1 MGAAIVLPVRVSPG
15 ARREGVG
22 GVWTD
27 EKGQARL
34 VVRVAAPPEDGRA
47 NKAVCAAVAAAFG
60 LPKSA
65 VAVTAGEK
73 SRLKT
78 LSVDVADRA
87 AFSARL
93 DALMREKA

>member
-1 MGAAIVLPVRVSPG
+1 MNGSLTLHIRAAPG

-27 EKGQARL
+27 EGGRERL
-34 VVRVAAPPEDGRA
+34 VVRVAAPPEGGKA
-47 NKAVCAAVAAAFG
+47 NKAVCAAVAAALG

-65 VAVTAGEK
+65 IAVTAGEK

-78 LSVDVADRA
+78 LLIKTADID
-87 AFSARL
+87 SLKARL
-93 DALMREKA
+93 DTLMKEAP

>member
-1 MGAAIVLPVRVSPG
+1 MNGSLTLHIRAAPG

-27 EKGQARL
+27 GRGLARL
-34 VVRVAAPPEDGRA
+34 VVRVAEPPEDGKA
-47 NKAVCAAVAAAFG
+47 NKAVCAAVAAALG

-65 VAVTAGEK
+65 IAVTAGEK

-78 LSVDVADRA
+78 LMINTADIA
-87 AFSARL
+87 VLKARL
-93 DALMREKA
+93 DMLMKEAP